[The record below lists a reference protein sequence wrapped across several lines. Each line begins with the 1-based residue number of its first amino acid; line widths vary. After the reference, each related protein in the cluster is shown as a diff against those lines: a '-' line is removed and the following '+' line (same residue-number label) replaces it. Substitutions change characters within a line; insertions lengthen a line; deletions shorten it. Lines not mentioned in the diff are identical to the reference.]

1 MLEISATPYLYTLR
15 FYDWLRRDLDG
26 HAAARAP
33 RARVREPRP
42 AAPAGAAVAATC
54 PRSRRVVRSGA
65 GWAELELGRLPELF
79 FAVHRLDFDD
89 AVEDDTGGRFH
100 VLNLVEG
107 EEVTVEPASGDPHA
121 LAYAETIVV
130 PAAVGRLPAPS
141 AAADRR
147 PRWSRR
153 S

>member
-26 HAAARAP
+26 ELRPVHLDHAFANLDPAR
-33 RARVREPRP
+33 R
-42 AAPAGAAVAATC
+42 
-54 PRSRRVVRSGA
+54 RRV
-65 GWAELELGRLPELF
+65 AELIPEPSVVRAGDGWTELALGRHPELF

-89 AVEDDTGGRFH
+89 EVEDDTRGRFH

-107 EEVTVEPASGDPHA
+107 EEVEIETAAGDSTA
-121 LAYAETIVV
+121 RLRRDDRRSRRGRRV
-130 PAAVGRLPAPS
+130 PAAAPWR
-141 AAADRR
+141 AAA
-147 PRWSRR
+147 R